1 MTTDNF
7 MSLED
12 FQNLWAN
19 KIKPG
24 VLTFSTAYIGAG
36 ASAAAVMVPDN
47 KKTDLL
53 KGISTSVSASNAY
66 LWVCTP
72 SDNNTPTVLM
82 NGITVPVTAQSN
94 VTLEKV
100 TYKVLKS
107 NNKYTG
113 TFNIVL
119 I

>member
-1 MTTDNF
+1 MTTGNY

-12 FQNLWAN
+12 FQNLWSN
-19 KIKPG
+19 TIKPG
-24 VLTFSTAYIGAG
+24 VLMFSTAYIGAG

-47 KKTDLL
+47 KKTNLL
-53 KGISTSVSASNAY
+53 KGTGTPISATNAY

-72 SDNNTPTVLM
+72 SDNDTPTVLM

-94 VTLEKV
+94 VTLENV